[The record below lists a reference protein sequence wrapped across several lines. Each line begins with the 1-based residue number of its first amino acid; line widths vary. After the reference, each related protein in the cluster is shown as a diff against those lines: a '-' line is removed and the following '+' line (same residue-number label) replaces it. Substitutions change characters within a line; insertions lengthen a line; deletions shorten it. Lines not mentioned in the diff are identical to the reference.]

1 MAGHTAADGL
11 QGIMEKLV
19 CGQFLVLNYVYTY
32 DYFSLLSFLS
42 INRKGAMGMCV
53 GGGGV
58 TFLIYDRLQ
67 IY

>member
-1 MAGHTAADGL
+1 M
-11 QGIMEKLV
+11 
-19 CGQFLVLNYVYTY
+19 CGQFLVLNYVCTY

-53 GGGGV
+53 GGGGGAGGV